1 MDTFPKSF
9 EELTVEFLNKAL
21 HSKLP
26 EIKSFTKST
35 DGIPQG
41 FTGDV
46 FRINITYKTPT
57 QPNPP
62 YPSTLI
68 LKFATTNPGINA
80 LLTDIKGYLREITLY
95 PILNAHPQLHT
106 PILYASNISSTNS
119 TFIMILEDLQNKQ
132 LHRGNHE
139 VPLDFA
145 LATRIVDYFA
155 YMNAIFW
162 NCHLHDNF
170 KQYLSIGNNDFP
182 AYMQN
187 LTRNMY
193 TKRLDAFIERNKT
206 KLNPQI
212 LDTLRT
218 LDVEKLYA
226 LTKPN
231 ADYTNIKNITLVHGD
246 PQPSNLMYNDSTLTM
261 IDWAYTGIGKGCKD
275 VILFLGICSDSTT
288 MSKEQF
294 EELKQR
300 YYTQLIANGVNAE
313 TYTQEEFNDDWKN
326 MLYISMANIIST
338 SPEENIGDD
347 EEKRKAYQR
356 YLDYCETRFI
366 YFITCF
372 I

>member
-9 EELTVEFLNKAL
+9 EELTVDFLNTAL
-21 HSKLP
+21 HSTLP
-26 EIKSFTKST
+26 EIASFTKST
-35 DGIPQG
+35 DDIPQG

-46 FRINITYKTPT
+46 FRINVSYKTPT
-57 QPNPP
+57 QPNSP

-95 PILNAHPQLHT
+95 PILNTHPQLHT
-106 PILYASNISSTNS
+106 PILYSSNISSTNS
-119 TFIMILEDLQNKQ
+119 TFLMILEDLQHKQ

-139 VPLDFA
+139 TPLDFS

-155 YMNAIFW
+155 YMNATFW
-162 NCHLHDNF
+162 NCHLSEHF

-182 AYMQN
+182 AYMQG

-206 KLNPQI
+206 QLSTQMV
-212 LDTLRT
+212 DTLRT
-218 LDVEKLYA
+218 LDIDKLYT
-226 LTKPN
+226 LTTPN
-231 ADYTNIKNITLVHGD
+231 ADYSNIKNITLVHGD
-246 PQPSNLMYNDSTLTM
+246 PQPSNLMYNEETLTM
-261 IDWAYTGIGKGCKD
+261 IDWAYSSIGKGCKD
-275 VILFLGICSDSTT
+275 VILFLGIWIDSTT
-288 MSKEQF
+288 MSEAQI

-300 YYTQLIANGVNAE
+300 YYTQLIANGVNTE
-313 TYTQEEFNDDWKN
+313 TYTQDDFNEDWKN
-326 MLYISMANIIST
+326 MLYISIANIIST

-347 EEKRKAYQR
+347 EAKRKAYQH
-356 YLDYCETRFI
+356 YLDYCEKRFI